1 MRTALRIA
9 SLWLLLLAGIA
20 PAAAQVSRAESW
32 SAVKCERYGKAWT
45 QALAKRGRTGLG
57 PEFIARH
64 EAFLAAGCTTQGDV
78 CPRSKEEL
86 DLANI
91 LVLMAMNENMGSTFL
106 PFACRK

>member
-1 MRTALRIA
+1 VRRAVSIA
-9 SLWLLLLAGIA
+9 AFGLLLAGLA
-20 PAAAQVSRAESW
+20 PATAQVSRIENW
-32 SAVKCERYGKAWT
+32 PAVKCERYGKAWT

-64 EAFLAAGCTTQGDV
+64 EAFLASGCPTPGDV

-91 LVLMAMNENMGSTFL
+91 LVVMAMNEGMASTFL
-106 PFACRK
+106 PFACRR